1 MTNILI
7 NNFRKKIQQ
16 EPVIGIFS
24 KTTDPAFIECSGY
37 AGFDFVII
45 DMEHGPATLESVQNL
60 IRAAQLTGILPL
72 VRVKEDSRSL
82 IKEVLDVGARGI
94 LIPHINTVKDI
105 QEISEVSRFAP
116 EGMRGICK
124 YVRAANYSAVKK
136 NKYFKEANKTIIVIQ
151 LEGLEAIKNIDDII
165 EFGKFDVL
173 FIGPYDLSQSLGVAG
188 KIDHP
193 LVEEKVLEV
202 IKKCK
207 TKNIL
212 VGSFADTVG
221 DAEKWIKMGIRFM
234 SISVDVGI
242 FYQSCKNIVEHFS
255 HYKEK

>member
-1 MTNILI
+1 MLEHLI
-7 NNFRKKIQQ
+7 IEFRGKLQ
-16 EPVIGIFS
+16 EDYVLGPFS
-24 KTTDPAFIECSGY
+24 KTTDPAFIECMGY

-45 DMEHGPATLESVQNL
+45 DMEHGPVTTESAQNL

-72 VRVKEDSRSL
+72 IRVKKGSYQL
-82 IKEVLDVGARGI
+82 IKDVLDIGAGGI
-94 LIPHINTVKDI
+94 LVPHINKVEDI
-105 QEISEVSRFAP
+105 KKILDVSRFAP

-124 YVRAANYSAVKK
+124 YVRAANYSALEKY
-136 NKYFKEANKTIIVIQ
+136 KYFKEANKAIIVIQ

-173 FIGPYDLSQSLGVAG
+173 FIGPYDLSQALGVAG

-202 IKKCK
+202 IEKCK
-207 TKNIL
+207 SKNIL
-212 VGSFADTVG
+212 VGSFADTG
-221 DAEKWIKMGIRFM
+221 QNAEKWIEMGIKFM

-242 FYQSCKNIVEHFS
+242 FYQSCKNIVGHLS
-255 HYKEK
+255 CCKKK